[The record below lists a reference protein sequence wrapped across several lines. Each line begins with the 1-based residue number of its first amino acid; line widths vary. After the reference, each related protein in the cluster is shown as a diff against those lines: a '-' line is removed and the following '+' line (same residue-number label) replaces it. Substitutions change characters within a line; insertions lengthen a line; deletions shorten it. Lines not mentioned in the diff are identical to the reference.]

1 MHLKVKHNHQVRQ
14 IALYNG
20 LAAEELSSILQAV
33 FSLSASSVVVGL
45 LSPEVG
51 GSVPSW
57 LEGRYDGSFEWDME
71 FRFTLTLLGWT
82 SGTFVAHPTMEYPTD
97 FEF

>member
-1 MHLKVKHNHQVRQ
+1 MHLKVKHNNQVRQ

-51 GSVPSW
+51 GPVQMW
-57 LEGRYDGSFEWDME
+57 TEMKHDGF
-71 FRFTLTLLGWT
+71 
-82 SGTFVAHPTMEYPTD
+82 
-97 FEF
+97 

>member
-1 MHLKVKHNHQVRQ
+1 MSSAMHLKVKHNHQVRQ

-51 GSVPSW
+51 G
-57 LEGRYDGSFEWDME
+57 
-71 FRFTLTLLGWT
+71 
-82 SGTFVAHPTMEYPTD
+82 
-97 FEF
+97 